1 MKKGLVLIC
10 IILLAVSGLFAQE
23 WDRVIKV
30 VSSDRAANDHFG
42 YSVAISGNFA
52 IVGARF
58 EDQDSSG
65 TDSLSKAG
73 AAYIFS
79 KSGDTWIQE
88 QKLIASDRTAD
99 DLFGMS
105 VAISGNYAIIGAYQ
119 QDEDASGTN
128 TLINAGAA
136 YIFYNN
142 GATWVQQQKVVASD
156 RSVYRYF
163 GNSVAISG
171 NYAIVGTER
180 EDKDANGE
188 NSITQAGAA
197 YIFYNDGSSWIQ
209 QQKVVASDR
218 ASYDEFGLSVAI
230 SGDYAI
236 VGTSYESEDAN
247 GENYIGNAG
256 SAYIFVRGESTWI
269 QQQKIVAS
277 DRATSDYF
285 GCSVAISGDNI
296 IVGAYGEDED
306 TSGTNTLLTSG
317 SAYIFERAVTTWNQ
331 KQKIVASDR
340 AESNWF
346 GYSVAISGND
356 AIVGAYRKL
365 GNIGSAYIFEREA
378 TAWVQQ
384 QEIIAPAR
392 EGFDYF
398 GHSVAISG
406 DNAIVGAYE
415 ENEDENEEN
424 TLPAAGSAYIFMQN
438 SDDTTKIN
446 NLTIPAEFGL
456 QKIYPNPFNPRT
468 TISYRLSAVSFVNIN
483 IYNTNGAL
491 VKELLNGFMKA
502 GSYKLTWDASD
513 MPSGVYI
520 VRMVAGDF
528 VGTQKIILIK

>member
-1 MKKGLVLIC
+1 MKKSLVLIC

-23 WDRVIKV
+23 WDHAIKI

-58 EDQDSSG
+58 EDQNSSG

-88 QKLIASDRTAD
+88 QKLVASDRTGD

-119 QDEDASGTN
+119 QNENASGTN

-142 GATWVQQQKVVASD
+142 GATW
-156 RSVYRYF
+156 
-163 GNSVAISG
+163 
-171 NYAIVGTER
+171 T
-180 EDKDANGE
+180 
-188 NSITQAGAA
+188 
-197 YIFYNDGSSWIQ
+197 
-209 QQKVVASDR
+209 
-218 ASYDEFGLSVAI
+218 
-230 SGDYAI
+230 
-236 VGTSYESEDAN
+236 
-247 GENYIGNAG
+247 
-256 SAYIFVRGESTWI
+256 
-269 QQQKIVAS
+269 QQQKIDAS
-277 DRATSDYF
+277 DRGTSDYF
-285 GCSVAISGDNI
+285 ACSVAISGDNI
-296 IVGAYGEDED
+296 IVGAYDEDED

-317 SAYIFERAVTTWNQ
+317 SAYIFERAVSTWNQ
-331 KQKIVASDR
+331 KQKIVASNR

-365 GNIGSAYIFEREA
+365 GNIGSAYIFERE
-378 TAWVQQ
+378 TTGWVQQ

-424 TLPAAGSAYIFMQN
+424 TLPAAGSAYIFTQN

-468 TISYRLSAVSFVNIN
+468 AISYRLSAVSFVNIN

-491 VKELLNGFMKA
+491 VKELLNVIMKA
-502 GSYKLTWDASD
+502 VCYE
-513 MPSGVYI
+513 
-520 VRMVAGDF
+520 
-528 VGTQKIILIK
+528 